1 MIERNRRSNAM
12 DALNKISIQR
22 GLYTPTS
29 PDDVQEVN
37 LQDKCFT
44 ADRPPGTTGG
54 RGGVSQRRQ
63 RERSSYV
70 HTCNTNAPQVGTLND
85 LASYHADN
93 DIVFFGDMLDLTQP
107 SKAYKAHVQRFTNL
121 KDDEI
126 DEATE
131 AKLIDYSGVQC
142 EETGTA
148 VYYPRCKGGKY
159 SAYQRMKSVSSNAR
173 RLASRLCLLPDLVD
187 AKDSLYIMAQDL
199 TFPQHISQ
207 MALTDFEGAV
217 TLADKCA
224 KAYVKELSKMKRWD
238 RHKDNK
244 LMYFYNIHIWHSHK
258 EGSEYAV
265 TEPHLHIHLNIV
277 NALFDK
283 NGISK
288 RFEPFIQ
295 RKTVKEAWVNVL
307 AKKDIIVPEPD
318 FYLRFISLKHR
329 AQVVHRIKYCG
340 RSVLVDLHG
349 YYKEHSYDPEMPE
362 GFNFMLLRYKNARH
376 SCGALRKLKDYVG
389 PIGGGLEDEATCPI
403 DAHKAVYLG
412 KFSQIEIEQRVEQD
426 GLMVAYWSQKLR
438 KMVFIGGNQ
447 AQQRLTFFDGVS

>member
-1 MIERNRRSNAM
+1 MLKGGSFPM
-12 DALNKISIQR
+12 PDR
-22 GLYTPTS
+22 G
-29 PDDVQEVN
+29 
-37 LQDKCFT
+37 FT
-44 ADRPPGTTGG
+44 DWRPRQSATQPGGQ
-54 RGGVSQRRQ
+54 GGVSQRRN

-93 DIVFFGDMLDLTQP
+93 DIVFFGDMLELTQP
-107 SKAYKAHVQRFTNL
+107 SKAYKTHIQRFTNL
-121 KDDEI
+121 KDNEI

-142 EETGTA
+142 EESGTA

-159 SAYQRMKSVSSNAR
+159 SAYQRMKSVSSSAR
-173 RLASRLCLLPDLVD
+173 RLAARLCLLPDLVD

-199 TFPQHISQ
+199 TFPQYISQ

-217 TLADKCA
+217 KLADKCA
-224 KAYVKELSKMKRWD
+224 KAYVKELSKAKGWD
-238 RHKDNK
+238 RHKDTK

-258 EGSEYAV
+258 EGSQYAV

-277 NALFDK
+277 NALFD
-283 NGISK
+283 NEGIYK

-295 RKTVKEAWVNVL
+295 RKVVRATWISVL
-307 AKKDIIVPEPD
+307 AKNKIIVPEPD
-318 FYLRFISLKHR
+318 FYLHFISLKHR
-329 AQVVHRIKYCG
+329 AKVVHRIKYCS

-349 YYKEHSYDPEMPE
+349 YYSDHAYDPEMPE
-362 GFNFMLLRYKNARH
+362 GFNFMLIRYKNPRH
-376 SCGALRKLKDYVG
+376 NCGALRKLKDYVG
-389 PIGGGLEDEATCPI
+389 DLQDGGEDQDDNRSCPV

-412 KFSQIEIEQRVEQD
+412 KFSQNEIEQRVDQD

-447 AQQRLTFFDGVS
+447 AQQRLTFFDEVS